1 MAKIAILGFGTVGS
15 GVYEVLCRNA
25 AGVSRRAGEPVEVKY
40 ILDPKDFSAHPAAQL
55 FIKNF
60 DTILEDP
67 EVKVVVETIGGTRFA
82 YPYVKACLESGR
94 SVCTSNKEMVA
105 TYGAELLALAKAHGC
120 AFLFEA
126 SVGGGTPIITPMHQ
140 CLAAN
145 VITEVEGIVNGTTN
159 FMLTKMVR
167 ENLGFDEALKIAQ
180 ELGYAETKDPGDDV
194 DGRDACRKIAILSSL
209 VCGHQI
215 YPQNIPTRG
224 IRDITAGDVA
234 AAEKLGCVIK
244 LIAWMKRGEDGSVA
258 AGVEPCLVPK
268 VNQLAG
274 VDDVFNAVLVKG
286 DMLGDVVFYG
296 KGAGK
301 LPTASA
307 VVADVV
313 DALKNG
319 SKVHDSLFWQPAEP
333 VEGMLTDPAPA
344 AYYVRVEGIAPAVA
358 EAIYGKGHVVDE
370 HFDGCAYFVDS
381 ADGKALAEAA
391 RKVREAGAPPSARGS
406 LSGRGEGTAMK
417 IKVSVPAT
425 SANIGSGF
433 DALGLAVTL
442 YNTVTFEESDH
453 LDISA
458 ADGTR
463 IPRGESNL
471 VYRSAKGLFDKV
483 GKTMPP
489 LKLVQTNAIPMA
501 RGLGSSSA
509 CIIAGLLG
517 ANRMLGDV
525 LNTQEL
531 LTLATSIEGHPDNV
545 APALLGGLTS
555 SVFEDGVVYSVKRDV
570 DESLCFAAIV
580 PDYKLLTEA
589 ARAALPKEVTHKDA
603 VYNLSRAALIPA
615 AFCEGRHDLLAIATE
630 DKLHQPYR
638 MPLMPGSKEVFDM
651 ARLCGAKAV
660 YVSGAGSTV
669 MAVAEKASAEKF
681 YSKLEKGLELLEGL
695 DGCEAFTLLRL
706 DADNTGATVE

>member
-224 IRDITAGDVA
+224 IRDITAGDV
-234 AAEKLGCVIK
+234 
-244 LIAWMKRGEDGSVA
+244 
-258 AGVEPCLVPK
+258 
-268 VNQLAG
+268 
-274 VDDVFNAVLVKG
+274 
-286 DMLGDVVFYG
+286 VFYG

-391 RKVREAGAPPSARGS
+391 RKVEAVGGS
-406 LSGRGEGTAMK
+406 
-417 IKVSVPAT
+417 V
-425 SANIGSGF
+425 
-433 DALGLAVTL
+433 
-442 YNTVTFEESDH
+442 
-453 LDISA
+453 
-458 ADGTR
+458 
-463 IPRGESNL
+463 
-471 VYRSAKGLFDKV
+471 
-483 GKTMPP
+483 
-489 LKLVQTNAIPMA
+489 KLVL
-501 RGLGSSSA
+501 R
-509 CIIAGLLG
+509 
-517 ANRMLGDV
+517 R
-525 LNTQEL
+525 
-531 LTLATSIEGHPDNV
+531 
-545 APALLGGLTS
+545 
-555 SVFEDGVVYSVKRDV
+555 
-570 DESLCFAAIV
+570 
-580 PDYKLLTEA
+580 
-589 ARAALPKEVTHKDA
+589 LPEEV
-603 VYNLSRAALIPA
+603 
-615 AFCEGRHDLLAIATE
+615 
-630 DKLHQPYR
+630 
-638 MPLMPGSKEVFDM
+638 
-651 ARLCGAKAV
+651 
-660 YVSGAGSTV
+660 
-669 MAVAEKASAEKF
+669 
-681 YSKLEKGLELLEGL
+681 
-695 DGCEAFTLLRL
+695 
-706 DADNTGATVE
+706 

>member
-40 ILDPKDFSAHPAAQL
+40 ILDPKDFSDHPAAHL

-67 EVKVVVETIGGTRFA
+67 EIKVVVETIGGTRFA

-105 TYGAELLALAKAHGC
+105 TYGAELLGLAKAHDC

-145 VITEVEGIVNGTTN
+145 VTN
-159 FMLTKMVR
+159 FMLTKMIH

-224 IRDITAGDVA
+224 IREITIADVA

-244 LIAWMKRGEDGSVA
+244 LIAWMKRGGDGSVA
-258 AGVEPCLVPK
+258 AGVEPCLVPRS
-268 VNQLAG
+268 NQLAG

-286 DMLGDVVFYG
+286 DMLGDVIFYG

-313 DALKNG
+313 DAIKEG

-344 AYYVRVEGIAPAVA
+344 AYYVRVAGIAPAVV
-358 EAIYGKGHVVDE
+358 EAIYGTGKVVE
-370 HFDGCAYFVDS
+370 ERFDGCSYFVEK
-381 ADGKALAEAA
+381 ADAKALAEAA
-391 RKVREAGAPPSARGS
+391 RKVEA
-406 LSGRGEGTAMK
+406 
-417 IKVSVPAT
+417 
-425 SANIGSGF
+425 
-433 DALGLAVTL
+433 
-442 YNTVTFEESDH
+442 
-453 LDISA
+453 
-458 ADGTR
+458 
-463 IPRGESNL
+463 
-471 VYRSAKGLFDKV
+471 V
-483 GKTMPP
+483 G
-489 LKLVQTNAIPMA
+489 
-501 RGLGSSSA
+501 G
-509 CIIAGLLG
+509 
-517 ANRMLGDV
+517 
-525 LNTQEL
+525 
-531 LTLATSIEGHPDNV
+531 
-545 APALLGGLTS
+545 
-555 SVFEDGVVYSVKRDV
+555 SVK
-570 DESLCFAAIV
+570 
-580 PDYKLLTEA
+580 LLLKRLPEEA
-589 ARAALPKEVTHKDA
+589 
-603 VYNLSRAALIPA
+603 
-615 AFCEGRHDLLAIATE
+615 
-630 DKLHQPYR
+630 
-638 MPLMPGSKEVFDM
+638 
-651 ARLCGAKAV
+651 
-660 YVSGAGSTV
+660 
-669 MAVAEKASAEKF
+669 
-681 YSKLEKGLELLEGL
+681 
-695 DGCEAFTLLRL
+695 
-706 DADNTGATVE
+706 